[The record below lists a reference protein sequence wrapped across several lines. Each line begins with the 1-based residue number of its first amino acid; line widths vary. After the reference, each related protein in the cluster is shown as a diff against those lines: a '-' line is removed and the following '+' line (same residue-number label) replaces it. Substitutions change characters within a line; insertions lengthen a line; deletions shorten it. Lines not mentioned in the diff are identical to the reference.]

1 MFPSKMFEKSSII
14 PLMGVPH
21 IMKLGMQKNVRF
33 VGESLEKSS
42 PIVQIDGIL
51 FGIFLVYRTSVQQRR
66 GPGRGSDPLHPLE
79 RTTFD
84 FRKKKESRGEK
95 GYSIGDFGEEGSEP
109 LPDSERAI
117 RPVNCLN
124 TAAFFYITNSN
135 LNMFSKEVGFLSRNP
150 SEPSEQQI
158 PIGRFC
164 CKILR
169 HH

>member
-1 MFPSKMFEKSSII
+1 MFSKEGVQGGDQIPFIHWKGQLSIS
-14 PLMGVPH
+14 
-21 IMKLGMQKNVRF
+21 
-33 VGESLEKSS
+33 E
-42 PIVQIDGIL
+42 
-51 FGIFLVYRTSVQQRR
+51 
-66 GPGRGSDPLHPLE
+66 
-79 RTTFD
+79 
-84 FRKKKESRGEK
+84 KKESRGEK
-95 GYSIGDFGEEGSEP
+95 GYSIEEEGSEP
-109 LPDSERAI
+109 LPDPERAI

-124 TAAFFYITNSN
+124 TAAFFNITNSN